1 MRELREIGW
10 SGGLDKILGALDGK
24 AHLSAHD
31 IRNLHLS
38 FWMAGA
44 FGGWYGLA
52 SERAPLRVCARKCKA
67 MIKTIFC
74 CLLLTVG
81 AFGQTAHERD
91 DPELAKLV
99 ALEHLWNEAQVNRD
113 ERALEGMIADT
124 FSNTEWDGEVSQRG
138 KFLADIKDP
147 KFKPDLVTIQDVKV
161 NLYHNTGV
169 VTGSYHTKGSYNGKP
184 YDHVG
189 RFTDTW
195 VLEDGK
201 WECVASHTSLLKK

>member
-1 MRELREIGW
+1 
-10 SGGLDKILGALDGK
+10 
-24 AHLSAHD
+24 
-31 IRNLHLS
+31 
-38 FWMAGA
+38 
-44 FGGWYGLA
+44 
-52 SERAPLRVCARKCKA
+52 

-74 CLLLTVG
+74 CLLLTMG
-81 AFGQTAHERD
+81 AFGQTAHEKD

-147 KFKPDLVTIQDVKV
+147 KFKPDLVTIRDVKV
-161 NLYHNTGV
+161 NLYRNAGV
-169 VTGSYHTKGSYNGKP
+169 VTGAYHTKGSYNGKP
-184 YDHVG
+184 YDHLG